1 MELFIAPGDIL
12 QIDNARICFRN
23 FRGEGDMYNPKGAR
37 NFALII
43 DTVEDYEKIRELG
56 YNVKAKP
63 ANDEGETDFM
73 FLPVK
78 LNYNYK
84 GGPNAYLVTSSN
96 RVELDEETIG
106 VIDEIDIIR
115 VDLDIRP
122 HDWELPNGKCGR
134 SAQLKS
140 IRVVQ
145 APPDDRFASMDE

>member
-23 FRGEGDMYNPKGAR
+23 FRGAGDMYNREGDR

-43 DTVEDYEKIRELG
+43 DTIEDYEKIRELG
-56 YNVKAKP
+56 YNAKAKP
-63 ANDEGETDFM
+63 ANDEGEDDFM

-84 GGPNAYLVTSSN
+84 CGPNAYLITN
-96 RVELDEETIG
+96 ANKVELTEETIG
-106 VIDEIDIIR
+106 AIDEIDIIR

-122 HDWELPNGKCGR
+122 YDWKLPNGKCGR

-145 APPDDRFASMDE
+145 APPDDRFASDDE